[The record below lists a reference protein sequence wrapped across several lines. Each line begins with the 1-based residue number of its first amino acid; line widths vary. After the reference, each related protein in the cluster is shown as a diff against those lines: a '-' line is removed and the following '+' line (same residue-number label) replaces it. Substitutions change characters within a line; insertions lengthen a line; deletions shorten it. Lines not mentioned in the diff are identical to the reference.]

1 MDNLTHT
8 LTGLALSRAGLNRFY
23 ARPTLVLL
31 VAANLPDVDV
41 IAAAGGSL
49 SYLDQHR
56 GITHS
61 LAAMPLLAIVPV
73 LLAMA
78 VGRSRAG
85 WLAAYVLSLIGLGS
99 HLLLDWT
106 NAYAVRLLLPFSGTW
121 FHSDLNNVI
130 DVWIWAALLLAVV
143 GPLLGKLVSSEIGA
157 KPSSGRGL
165 AIFAL
170 SFFLVYDFGRYLLHE
185 RALQALNSRIYEGAA
200 PVRTGAFPGAVNPLR
215 WIGWVETE
223 RLAIRF
229 DMNLASEFDPNS
241 GTKFYKPDPSP
252 ALDAAKKTEAFRVL
266 GNFAIYPLL
275 MVSPTD
281 EPEGGSK
288 VELRDERFPF
298 TATAI
303 VDRSNRVVRSS
314 FHF

>member
-23 ARPTLVLL
+23 ARPALVLL
-31 VAANLPDVDV
+31 VAANLPDIDV

-49 SYLDQHR
+49 MYLEHHR

-61 LAAMPLLAIVPV
+61 LLSMPVLAIFPV

-85 WLAAYVLSLIGLGS
+85 WLAAYVLSLIGVGS

-106 NAYAVRLLLPFSGTW
+106 NAYAIRLLLPVSRTW

-130 DVWIWAALLLAVV
+130 DLWIWAALLLAVV
-143 GPLLGKLVSSEIGA
+143 GPLLGRLVSSEIGA
-157 KPSSGRGL
+157 KPGSGRGL

-170 SFFLVYDFGRYLLHE
+170 SFFLLYDFGRYLLHA
-185 RALQALNSRIYEGAA
+185 RALAALNSRIYEGAA

-215 WIGWVETE
+215 WIGWVETDK
-223 RLAIRF
+223 LAIRF
-229 DMNLASEFDPNS
+229 DLNLANDFDPSS

-252 ALDAAKKTEAFRVL
+252 ALEAAKKTEAFRVL
-266 GNFAIYPLL
+266 GNFAIYPLY

-281 EPEGGSK
+281 EPEGGTK

-298 TATAI
+298 LATAI
-303 VDRSNRVVRSS
+303 LDRSNHVVRSS